1 MTQQTQQS
9 PFKSIKDRIKAN
21 KEKGISIQGPDV
33 MDYLY
38 PASKVGIEVITP
50 TGQLR
55 SLPAVLIGADKA
67 RIIYFSLPATTP
79 ADAAL
84 YCQPGYRLTAAIIC
98 ERGVGA
104 MLCFEGFIEQF
115 NKQPQLFT
123 MRQPESMTLFK
134 IRKEIRYPISC
145 EGIAL
150 FAQHPLNIHLVDFS
164 LAGCAFSTHHQAPTI
179 PINHSLE
186 LRLDASSANGMPYQL
201 TGTVRNQRQINNYP
215 VYGMQFD
222 AAGLQQS
229 ETFLRHL
236 EFNGHQ
242 MVVRTQAGSV
252 ANIAM
257 GHSAP

>member
-134 IRKEIRYPISC
+134 IRKEIRYPISAQ
-145 EGIAL
+145 ESL
-150 FAQHPLNIHLVDFS
+150 FLPSIR
-164 LAGCAFSTHHQAPTI
+164 STFIWSTFRWQVAPSAPTI
-179 PINHSLE
+179 RRRPFPSTT
-186 LRLDASSANGMPYQL
+186 RLSCVSMPL
-201 TGTVRNQRQINNYP
+201 APTGCPT
-215 VYGMQFD
+215 
-222 AAGLQQS
+222 S
-229 ETFLRHL
+229 
-236 EFNGHQ
+236 
-242 MVVRTQAGSV
+242 
-252 ANIAM
+252 
-257 GHSAP
+257 